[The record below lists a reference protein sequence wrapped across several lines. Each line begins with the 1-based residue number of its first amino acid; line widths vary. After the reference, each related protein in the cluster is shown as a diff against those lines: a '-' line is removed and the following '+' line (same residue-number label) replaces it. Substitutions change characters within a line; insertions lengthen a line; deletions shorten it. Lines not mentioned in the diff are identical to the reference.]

1 MPLSKVNRPG
11 LNTGVTDNSDAT
23 AITIDSSENVTFA
36 GNVDTAD
43 VRNTG
48 DLSLTA
54 FSSNT
59 SMNSGL
65 SAKILLD
72 NAGTGYGQITM
83 TTGGG
88 GAGTFNGLNI
98 DPNGRVTKPSQPY
111 FFAKTGRAGDGY
123 TDNPYQFRNVV
134 HNVGGHFKTSSGT
147 GQWSRFTAPVS
158 GKYLFTAFPA
168 YLQSGVNFSVR
179 ITVNG
184 GTQGELARFI
194 QGSAASHCGFTCST
208 ILNLSANDYVELQA
222 GFTPYHLNTT
232 TNFFSGMLIG

>member
-1 MPLSKVNRPG
+1 MPLSKINRPG
-11 LNTGVTDNSDAT
+11 LNTGIDDNSDAT

-98 DPNGRVTKPSQPY
+98 DPNGRVTKPSQPS
-111 FFAKTGRAGDGY
+111 FLARGLAGQPG
-123 TDNPYQFRNVV
+123 
-134 HNVGGHFKTSSGT
+134 VGGVFVFNGTDYNRGNCYSTSNG
-147 GQWSRFTAPVS
+147 RFTAPVNGFYMFTCHVMGDS
-158 GKYLFTAFPA
+158 TNNRLMLRLFK
-168 YLQSGVNFSVR
+168 
-179 ITVNG
+179 NG
-184 GTQGELARFI
+184 THMS
-194 QGSAASHCGFTCST
+194 QGSSSSNGSQYQDSRIAFMMYMAAG
-208 ILNLSANDYVELQA
+208 DYAEVINQGNKNRYDNGPTHNHFA
-222 GFTPYHLNTT
+222 GHLL
-232 TNFFSGMLIG
+232 G